1 MVSLSGHLHAKKS
14 GTTEVIGFRLFQYNE
29 NRRSLFYSNFLL
41 VFFTFILELLSKN
54 EKRAVFFLE
63 YLKNLSECS
72 PKRKIAT

>member
-1 MVSLSGHLHAKKS
+1 MIK
-14 GTTEVIGFRLFQYNE
+14 Q
-29 NRRSLFYSNFLL
+29 NFWLIY
-41 VFFTFILELLSKN
+41 FNKELLSKN

>member
-1 MVSLSGHLHAKKS
+1 VNVNLKEK
-14 GTTEVIGFRLFQYNE
+14 
-29 NRRSLFYSNFLL
+29 
-41 VFFTFILELLSKN
+41 ELLSKN